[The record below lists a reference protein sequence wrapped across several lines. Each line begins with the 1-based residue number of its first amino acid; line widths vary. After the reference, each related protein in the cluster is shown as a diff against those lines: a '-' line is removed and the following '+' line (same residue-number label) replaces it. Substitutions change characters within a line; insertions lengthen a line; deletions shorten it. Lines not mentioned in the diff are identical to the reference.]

1 MTAHP
6 KRWLILF
13 IVLAA
18 ECMDLLDGTVV
29 NVAAPTI
36 HLTLGASSTALQ
48 WIVGGYALAL
58 AVGLL
63 IGGRLGDLLGRRTVF
78 LAGTTGFTVASA
90 ACGAAPSTGVLIAAR
105 LAQGLAGALMIPQGF
120 GLLRETFPPDEL
132 PKAFGF
138 FGPAMGSA
146 AMIGPILGGALVSA
160 HLFRDAWRSVFII
173 NLPIGIATGIA
184 AARLLPRTSTRH
196 ANRLDLAGGTL
207 AAIASLALI
216 YPLIQGR
223 ALGWPTWTYASI
235 AASLVLFAAFAI
247 HLQRRKHD
255 GRDPLIEPS
264 TFAHRGYST
273 GALVLTLYF
282 GAMTGSM
289 LALTLFLQLG
299 EGLSAI
305 HAGLTIA
312 PFALGTAITAPTAAG
327 MIPKLSGRTTIQA
340 GSLISLVGY
349 TAVAL
354 ILTKTTH
361 VSTWGLFGPLLV
373 IGIGMG
379 PFVVSAFDTI
389 IATVT
394 DRELGSASG
403 ALNAIQQLGGA
414 IGIAIIGTIFFTTL
428 PQQRFAPA
436 LQHAM
441 WYAAAGLATVLIAS
455 PLLPARA
462 RPPEQAASASSD
474 TVGAPQ
480 AAPSSA
486 RPTEPAGAELRP
498 ECARVRVCVIQPAA
512 VSRGKGQVEL
522 CGVTCSSIMWPLAVR
537 KYSSPA

>member
-18 ECMDLLDGTVV
+18 ECMDLVDGTVV

-36 HLTLGASSTALQ
+36 HLTLGTSSTALQ

-63 IGGRLGDLLGRRTVF
+63 IGGRLGDLFGRRTVF
-78 LAGTTGFTVASA
+78 LAGITGFTVASA

-105 LAQGLAGALMIPQGF
+105 LVQGLAGALMIPQGF

-138 FGPAMGSA
+138 FGPVMGSA

-160 HLFRDAWRSVFII
+160 HLFHDAWRSVFLI
-173 NLPIGIATGIA
+173 NLPIGIVAGIA

-196 ANRLDLAGGTL
+196 ASQLDLVGGAL

-223 ALGWPTWTYASI
+223 ALGWPAWTYASI
-235 AASLVLFAAFAI
+235 GASLVLFAAFAI
-247 HLQRRKHD
+247 HLQRRKRD

-264 TFAHRGYST
+264 VFTHRGYSA
-273 GALVLTLYF
+273 GALVLMLYF
-282 GAMTGSM
+282 GGMIGSM

-299 EGLSAI
+299 EGFTAI
-305 HAGLTIA
+305 HAGLTVA
-312 PFALGTAITAPTAAG
+312 PFALGTAITAPAGAG
-327 MIPKLSGRTTIQA
+327 MMQRLGGRTMIQA

-349 TAVAL
+349 AAVAL
-354 ILTKTTH
+354 ILTGTTH

-373 IGIGMG
+373 VGMG
-379 PFVVSAFDTI
+379 MGLFVVSAFDTI
-389 IATVT
+389 VAAVT

-414 IGIAIIGTIFFTTL
+414 IGIAVLGTVFFTTL
-428 PQQRFAPA
+428 SRHGFASA
-436 LQHAM
+436 LEHAM
-441 WYAAAGLATVLIAS
+441 WWAVGGLAIVLIAS

-462 RPPEQAASASSD
+462 RPPEQVAAASANTPAASG
-474 TVGAPQ
+474 TAPQ
-480 AAPSSA
+480 AASSSA
-486 RPTEPAGAELRP
+486 
-498 ECARVRVCVIQPAA
+498 
-512 VSRGKGQVEL
+512 
-522 CGVTCSSIMWPLAVR
+522 
-537 KYSSPA
+537 

>member
-36 HLTLGASSTALQ
+36 HRTLGASSTALQ

-63 IGGRLGDLLGRRTVF
+63 IGGRLGDLFGRRNMF
-78 LAGTTGFTVASA
+78 LIGITGFTLASA
-90 ACGAAPSTGVLIAAR
+90 ACGAAPNTGVLIAAR
-105 LAQGLAGALMIPQGF
+105 LVQGLAGALMIPQGF
-120 GLLRETFPPDEL
+120 GLLRETFPADEL
-132 PKAFGF
+132 PKAFGL
-138 FGPAMGSA
+138 FGPVMGSA

-160 HLFRDAWRSVFII
+160 HLFDDAWRSVFLI
-173 NLPIGIATGIA
+173 NLPIGIVAGIA

-196 ANRLDLAGGTL
+196 ATQLDVGGAAL

-223 ALGWPTWTYASI
+223 ALGWPAWTYASI
-235 AASLVLFAAFAI
+235 AASLGLFGVFAI
-247 HLQRRKHD
+247 HLQRRKRA

-264 TFAHRGYST
+264 VFAHRGYSA
-273 GALVLTLYF
+273 GALVLMLYF
-282 GAMTGSM
+282 GGMIGSM
-289 LALTLFLQLG
+289 LTLTLFLQLG
-299 EGLSAI
+299 EGFSAA

-312 PFALGTAITAPTAAG
+312 PFALGTAITAPAG
-327 MIPKLSGRTTIQA
+327 AGLMHRLGGRAMIQT

-349 TAVAL
+349 AAVAV
-354 ILTKTTH
+354 ILTETTH
-361 VSTWGLFGPLLV
+361 VSTWGLVGPLLV
-373 IGIGMG
+373 VGMG
-379 PFVVSAFDTI
+379 MGLFVVSAFDTI
-389 IATVT
+389 VAAVT

-414 IGIAIIGTIFFTTL
+414 IGIAVLGTIFFTTL
-428 PQQRFAPA
+428 SHDGFAPA

-441 WYAAAGLATVLIAS
+441 WWAVGGLAIVLIAS

-462 RPPEQAASASSD
+462 RPPEQAAFTSSATSGASQAASS
-474 TVGAPQ
+474 
-480 AAPSSA
+480 SA
-486 RPTEPAGAELRP
+486 
-498 ECARVRVCVIQPAA
+498 
-512 VSRGKGQVEL
+512 
-522 CGVTCSSIMWPLAVR
+522 
-537 KYSSPA
+537 

>member
-36 HLTLGASSTALQ
+36 HLTLGTSSTALQ

-63 IGGRLGDLLGRRTVF
+63 IGGRLGDLFGRRTVF
-78 LAGTTGFTVASA
+78 LAGITGFTVASA

-105 LAQGLAGALMIPQGF
+105 LVQGLAGALMIPQGF

-138 FGPAMGSA
+138 FGPVMGSA

-160 HLFRDAWRSVFII
+160 HLFHDAWRSVFLI
-173 NLPIGIATGIA
+173 NLPLGIAAGIA

-196 ANRLDLAGGTL
+196 ASQLDLIGGAL

-223 ALGWPTWTYASI
+223 ALGWPAWTYASI
-235 AASLVLFAAFAI
+235 GASLVLFAAFAI
-247 HLQRRKHD
+247 HLQRRKRD

-264 TFAHRGYST
+264 VFTHRGYSA
-273 GALVLTLYF
+273 GALVLMLYF
-282 GAMTGSM
+282 GGMIGSM

-299 EGLSAI
+299 EGFSAI

-312 PFALGTAITAPTAAG
+312 PFALGTAITAPAGAG
-327 MIPKLSGRTTIQA
+327 MMRRLGGRAMIQA

-349 TAVAL
+349 GAVAL
-354 ILTKTTH
+354 ILTETAH

-373 IGIGMG
+373 VGMG
-379 PFVVSAFDTI
+379 MGLFVVSAFDTI
-389 IATVT
+389 VAAVT

-414 IGIAIIGTIFFTTL
+414 IGIAVLGTVFFTTL
-428 PQQRFAPA
+428 SRHGFAPA

-441 WYAAAGLATVLIAS
+441 WWAVGGLAIVLIAS

-462 RPPEQAASASSD
+462 RPPEQVAAASSD
-474 TVGAPQ
+474 TPGAAQ
-480 AAPSSA
+480 AASSVA
-486 RPTEPAGAELRP
+486 
-498 ECARVRVCVIQPAA
+498 
-512 VSRGKGQVEL
+512 
-522 CGVTCSSIMWPLAVR
+522 
-537 KYSSPA
+537 